1 MEDIGVVKN
10 ISGNRIEVE
19 IDPGN
24 ACGKCANRSAC
35 IPDEDGSKRT
45 LMARSD
51 IEVNPGDTVQINIEA
66 GNVMFS
72 AFLIFIFPLIC
83 LGFGYIIGV
92 KYSQSWA
99 IYGSFIGL
107 GLGFILVWLIDLLI
121 GKKKSFLPIITKIV
135 DVALDRKP

>member
-1 MEDIGVVKN
+1 MEDIGVVKS
-10 ISGNRIEVE
+10 ISGKEIEVE
-19 IDPGN
+19 IDSNN

-45 LMARSD
+45 LLARSD
-51 IEVNPGDTVQINIEA
+51 IEVNPGDSVQINIEA

-83 LGFGYIIGV
+83 LGFGYIIGIR
-92 KYSQSWA
+92 YSLSWA

-107 GLGFILVWLIDLLI
+107 GSGFLLVWLIDLKI
-121 GKKKSFLPIITKIV
+121 GNKKSFFPIITKIV
-135 DVALDRKP
+135 DDT